1 MWRLVWCHVVQ
12 WIGRPAFWE
21 NWLSPFWE
29 NWLSPFSG
37 YLPTKLHSI
46 AFWQTWIFTFSTV
59 WHSWV
64 SHDLVSLSAVESTIR
79 RPTASPPQWS
89 RKCSRCWSMPA
100 NTCTQTTWLSLWP
113 TQTRNRNCVKVM
125 VVGVTYEITSSALI
139 WPAWEGS
146 IRWVRLGEH
155 QVMICHQSSSSG
167 IYDTRR
173 TVGAAVALCEY
184 WVWCWLQHKWA
195 SVACMAVRATVI
207 VEVVGISVPCL
218 LMLAVVVGIMT
229 YSARQVT

>member
-1 MWRLVWCHVVQ
+1 MWYHVVW
-12 WIGRPAFWE
+12 WIGGPAFWE
-21 NWLSPFWE
+21 NWLSPFSENLLSPFWE
-29 NWLSPFSG
+29 NGLSPFSG

-46 AFWQTWIFTFSTV
+46 TFWQTWIFTISTV

-64 SHDLVSLSAVESTIR
+64 SHDLVSLCAVESTIR
-79 RPTASPPQWS
+79 RPTASPPQLS
-89 RKCSRCWSMPA
+89 PKCSRCWSMPA

-113 TQTRNRNCVKVM
+113 TQTRNKNCVKVM

-146 IRWVRLGEH
+146 TRWVRLGEH

-167 IYDTRR
+167 IYDIRR
-173 TVGAAVALCEY
+173 TVSVAVALCEY

-195 SVACMAVRATVI
+195 SVASTAVHVTVI
-207 VEVVGISVPCL
+207 VKVVGISVPCL
-218 LMLAVVVGIMT
+218 LMLGVV
-229 YSARQVT
+229 